1 LTKTELVAIFSE
13 VLELL
18 VVVMIVG
25 RTGVGEVSGMPLVGA
40 VLIRGAV
47 VTSDKAGIEISEED
61 VVEDRVEE
69 EVKDDEDEL
78 EGDDVVA
85 IDTGLVTRDD
95 EVDFEE
101 LELVSGSGLTMTV
114 EVSEVTEDED
124 VELVVDGRSPTV
136 WADSVP
142 TPAGLE
148 LVVSGRAGTDVVLAT
163 VAEVVPGPE
172 VLVTEELADVVVGG
186 TVAVVITVVTVLA
199 VRPPPAAEMLVSGYL
214 MAGML
219 KTYIQLIHHHQ
230 C

>member
-1 LTKTELVAIFSE
+1 MTKTELVTIFSE

-25 RTGVGEVSGMPLVGA
+25 RTGVGEVRGMPLVGA
-40 VLIRGAV
+40 VLIRGGV
-47 VTSDKAGIEISEED
+47 VTSDKAGIEITEED
-61 VVEDRVEE
+61 VN
-69 EVKDDEDEL
+69 DDN
-78 EGDDVVA
+78 GDDVVA
-85 IDTGLVTRDD
+85 IDTGVVTEGD

-101 LELVSGSGLTMTV
+101 FELVSGSGLTMTV

-124 VELVVDGRSPTV
+124 VELVVGGRSPTV

-199 VRPPPAAEMLVSGYL
+199 VRPPLPAAGMLVSGYR
-214 MAGML
+214 MG
-219 KTYIQLIHHHQ
+219 
-230 C
+230 

>member
-1 LTKTELVAIFSE
+1 LSITELVVIFSD

-25 RTGVGEVSGMPLVGA
+25 RTGVGEVRGMPLVGA
-40 VLIRGAV
+40 VLIRGGV
-47 VTSDKAGIEISEED
+47 VTSDKAGIEITEED
-61 VVEDRVEE
+61 VN
-69 EVKDDEDEL
+69 DDN
-78 EGDDVVA
+78 GDDVVA
-85 IDTGLVTRDD
+85 IDTGVVTEGD

-101 LELVSGSGLTMTV
+101 FELVSGSGLTMTV

-124 VELVVDGRSPTV
+124 VELVVGGRSPTL

>member
-25 RTGVGEVSGMPLVGA
+25 RTGVGEVRGMPLVGA
-40 VLIRGAV
+40 VLIRGGV
-47 VTSDKAGIEISEED
+47 VTSDKAGIEITEED
-61 VVEDRVEE
+61 VN
-69 EVKDDEDEL
+69 DDN
-78 EGDDVVA
+78 GDDVVA
-85 IDTGLVTRDD
+85 IDTGVVTEGD

-101 LELVSGSGLTMTV
+101 FELVSGSGLTMTV

-148 LVVSGRAGTDVVLAT
+148 LVVSERAGTDVVLAT

>member
-1 LTKTELVAIFSE
+1 LTKTELVAIFSD

-25 RTGVGEVSGMPLVGA
+25 RTGVGEVRGMPLVGA

-47 VTSDKAGIEISEED
+47 VTSDIAGIEITED
-61 VVEDRVEE
+61 D
-69 EVKDDEDEL
+69 VKDDDEDEL
-78 EGDDVVA
+78 DGDELDRDDVVA
-85 IDTGLVTRDD
+85 IDTGVVTEGD

-101 LELVSGSGLTMTV
+101 FELVSGSGLTMTV

-124 VELVVDGRSPTV
+124 VELVVGGRSPTL

-186 TVAVVITVVTVLA
+186 TVAVVITVVTVPD
-199 VRPPPAAEMLVSGYL
+199 VRPPLPTAGMLVSGYR
-214 MAGML
+214 MG
-219 KTYIQLIHHHQ
+219 
-230 C
+230 